1 MCVRDAFASQAP
13 WFVAGPLLGLCVVA
27 VLALLNGRLGVVG
40 GFSDVVERV
49 SERSLKVGWKG
60 TFLGG
65 LVGGALLW
73 AVVSGGRA
81 DDGYGWLTRTFSDPA
96 VALLLLVAGVLIG
109 FGAKTAGGCTA
120 GNGLSGNA
128 FGSRAAVTATVTF
141 MAVAVA
147 TSFVTK
153 WIWGAA
159 L

>member
-1 MCVRDAFASQAP
+1 VRDTFASQAP

-27 VLALLNGRLGVVG
+27 VLALVNGRLGVVG
-40 GFSDVVERV
+40 GFSDVVDRV
-49 SERSLKVGWKG
+49 SDRSFRLGWKG
-60 TFLGG
+60 TFLLGLIGG
-65 LVGGALLW
+65 GLLW
-73 AVVSGGRA
+73 AVVSGGRGE
-81 DDGYGWLTRTFSDPA
+81 DGYGWLTRTFSDPA
-96 VALLLLVAGVLIG
+96 AALLLLAAGILIG

-128 FGSRAAVTATVTF
+128 FGSRAALAATMTF

-147 TSFVTK
+147 ASFVTK

>member
-1 MCVRDAFASQAP
+1 VRDTFASQAP

-40 GFSDVVERV
+40 GFSDVVDRV
-49 SERSLKVGWKG
+49 SERSLRLGWKG
-60 TFLGG
+60 TFLVG

-73 AVVSGGRA
+73 ALASGGGP
-81 DDGYGWLTRTFSDPA
+81 DGYGWLTRTFSDPT
-96 VALLLLVAGVLIG
+96 VALLLLVAGALIG

-128 FGSRAAVTATVTF
+128 FGSRAAFVATMTF

-147 TSFVTK
+147 ASFVTK